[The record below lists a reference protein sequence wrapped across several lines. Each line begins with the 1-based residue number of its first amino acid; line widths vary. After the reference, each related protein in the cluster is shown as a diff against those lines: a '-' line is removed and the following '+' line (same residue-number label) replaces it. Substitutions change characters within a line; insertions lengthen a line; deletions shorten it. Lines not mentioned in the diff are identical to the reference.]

1 MRLRVTP
8 NMRIQAPGRR
18 RLAASTLVVTFASA
32 LLPAVAPA
40 QVVLA
45 SPRAAGLPAPATA
58 TGGTLG
64 SLPRISTNGRYVA
77 FDSVA
82 ADLVASPSDGNGAE
96 DVYLHDLLNGTT
108 TLVSVR
114 SDGNAAGNQQ
124 SLVRGM
130 SSDGRYVL
138 FDSEASDLVSGDNNF
153 ARDVF
158 VRDLQSGVTTLVSV
172 AMGGANS
179 GSSMSLAAAISPN
192 GRFVLFSSDATNLV
206 ATDTNSG
213 ACSCRDVFVRDLQ
226 LATTKLVSVNSA
238 GTDSSNQASVASSI
252 SDDGRYATF
261 SSEGTN
267 LVAGVADGNGAI
279 DVFRRDLQ
287 LGTTQLASADT
298 SGTVAGNG
306 VSTAIAMTGDGRFVL
321 FQSTASNL
329 TATSDTNSQQDVFV
343 RDAQTLTT
351 VLASVNTAGAATGAG
366 SSTAV
371 AISADGRYAAF
382 HSTANDLVGG
392 DAGQTDGFVRDLQ
405 LGATTLVSVDSGGTK
420 GNGTSLVR
428 AMTPDARYVV
438 LDSDASNLAAG
449 DLNGRRDVFVRDR
462 QLGTTTLASVAAV
475 GGQSADGTAAAG
487 SITPDGRY
495 VVLGNFAEDVV
506 TADFNGGPDLFVRD
520 LQTAATSLVSARAA
534 LPVSGTPSARS
545 VLSTFDNV
553 SADGRFVA
561 FNSRAGDLVPVV
573 TRAAQQVYLR
583 DLQRAIT
590 GIVSLNAAG
599 TAGGNGDSAPIGISA
614 DGRYVLLGSN
624 ASDLVSGVVD
634 GNGTSDAFVR
644 DTQAGVTTLVSVN
657 AAGTGTGGSFSNAW
671 ALTPNGRHALFQS
684 NAANLGANDFNGTS
698 DVFVRDLQTATTVVV
713 SLNSFGVGT
722 ANGRST
728 PVDITPDGRYVVFDS
743 WATDLTGV
751 PVGGGPAITDV
762 YLRDLQTNT
771 TELISIN
778 GSAVSGG
785 NGSSNG
791 AAISDDGRYVL
802 FGSIASD
809 LGPAVTPGR
818 QNVFVRDRQAG
829 ITILV
834 SRNSTGTGDG
844 NEISQP
850 GAISANGRYVAFA
863 SRAGDLVAAGD
874 ANADFDI
881 FVRDLQTSTTTLV
894 SINAGGTSAGNGFSF
909 SPTMSADGRVV
920 GFSSSATDLVPGDSN
935 GQDDAFVRDLV
946 SGTTRRVSAD
956 AAGVGGN
963 GVSVGAVVNAAG
975 TRAVFHSAATNLAAN
990 DLNFSLDVF
999 AAPFPAPAL
1008 PFADGFDSGTL
1019 IRWSGFRP

>member
-1 MRLRVTP
+1 MPVTWC
-8 NMRIQAPGRR
+8 
-18 RLAASTLVVTFASA
+18 STAT
-32 LLPAVAPA
+32 
-40 QVVLA
+40 
-45 SPRAAGLPAPATA
+45 PATW
-58 TGGTLG
+58 
-64 SLPRISTNGRYVA
+64 
-77 FDSVA
+77 
-82 ADLVASPSDGNGAE
+82 
-96 DVYLHDLLNGTT
+96 
-108 TLVSVR
+108 
-114 SDGNAAGNQQ
+114 
-124 SLVRGM
+124 
-130 SSDGRYVL
+130 
-138 FDSEASDLVSGDNNF
+138 
-153 ARDVF
+153 
-158 VRDLQSGVTTLVSV
+158 
-172 AMGGANS
+172 
-179 GSSMSLAAAISPN
+179 
-192 GRFVLFSSDATNLV
+192 
-206 ATDTNSG
+206 
-213 ACSCRDVFVRDLQ
+213 
-226 LATTKLVSVNSA
+226 
-238 GTDSSNQASVASSI
+238 
-252 SDDGRYATF
+252 
-261 SSEGTN
+261 
-267 LVAGVADGNGAI
+267 
-279 DVFRRDLQ
+279 RR
-287 LGTTQLASADT
+287 
-298 SGTVAGNG
+298 
-306 VSTAIAMTGDGRFVL
+306 
-321 FQSTASNL
+321 
-329 TATSDTNSQQDVFV
+329 
-343 RDAQTLTT
+343 
-351 VLASVNTAGAATGAG
+351 
-366 SSTAV
+366 
-371 AISADGRYAAF
+371 
-382 HSTANDLVGG
+382 
-392 DAGQTDGFVRDLQ
+392 
-405 LGATTLVSVDSGGTK
+405 
-420 GNGTSLVR
+420 GTS
-428 AMTPDARYVV
+428 
-438 LDSDASNLAAG
+438 
-449 DLNGRRDVFVRDR
+449 
-462 QLGTTTLASVAAV
+462 
-475 GGQSADGTAAAG
+475 TAAAT
-487 SITPDGRY
+487 SSCATASSAPPRWRAWPRWAGR
-495 VVLGNFAEDVV
+495 AP
-506 TADFNGGPDLFVRD
+506 TGPR
-520 LQTAATSLVSARAA
+520 
-534 LPVSGTPSARS
+534 LPGRSRPTGGTPSARS

-644 DTQAGVTTLVSVN
+644 DTQAGRTTLMSGD
-657 AAGTGTGGSFSNAW
+657 AAGTGAGGSFSNAW
-671 ALTPNGRHALFQS
+671 PLTPNGRHALFQS

-791 AAISDDGRYVL
+791 AAISDAARSVL

-894 SINAGGTSAGNGFSF
+894 SINAGRTSAGNGVSF
-909 SPTMSADGRVV
+909 SPTMSADGRGV

-935 GQDDAFVRDLV
+935 GPDDAFV
-946 SGTTRRVSAD
+946 
-956 AAGVGGN
+956 
-963 GVSVGAVVNAAG
+963 
-975 TRAVFHSAATNLAAN
+975 
-990 DLNFSLDVF
+990 
-999 AAPFPAPAL
+999 P
-1008 PFADGFDSGTL
+1008 
-1019 IRWSGFRP
+1019 